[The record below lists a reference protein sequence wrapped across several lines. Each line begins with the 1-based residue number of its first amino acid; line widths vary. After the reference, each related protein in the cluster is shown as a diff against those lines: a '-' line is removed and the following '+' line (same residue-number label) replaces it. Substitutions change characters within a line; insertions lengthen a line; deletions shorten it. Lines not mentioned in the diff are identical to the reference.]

1 MEIEK
6 ITCIQLLGELPDLCS
21 RLIMPDYGM
30 PLIATILSQSGY
42 DVRLYVENIKPPEW
56 DRIAESDLVCFSSLM
71 AAADKTCR
79 LAKEIRL
86 RLGIPIVI
94 GGVHASF
101 FPESCLEYCDYIV
114 FGEGDETIIEL
125 VETLARGGNVER
137 VAGIVYRVAGRVVR
151 TNPRAGPVWFDTIP
165 DFSLIEG
172 YPRMSLVDMLVQR
185 KKPVLTVQSSRGCPF
200 KCTFCIVNTM
210 FPSGYRTRDVES
222 VIRDLRDKRQYGKE
236 LIFVD
241 NEFAADRAY
250 AKKLMRRIIEEDLD
264 FEIVI
269 FARVEVTQD
278 DELLLLMRQAGI
290 THIYQGFESIHPKT
304 LIALNKRQTVNQI
317 VAAVEKLHSFGFGV
331 FASFVMGAD
340 SDTLETVKNNVD
352 FVLQQKISN
361 AYFWP
366 IWGHFPEEKNGYQTI
381 VPWYRGI
388 YRGWR
393 YCNGHFV
400 THFPLQMP
408 PSKLQR
414 AIIDAYRA
422 VYSPTRA
429 LHALKDR
436 RFVDARR
443 IIFHKYQ
450 WHEIERGVRKYIPFL
465 EKLEDGLYDSEGRL
479 CEDLLVQRVQK
490 DPRWTFQAGKRTIEA
505 LGLSPLDLPIPGKR
519 NITCVPPKIGLRSAT
534 ERENGIPSV
543 LHE

>member
-1 MEIEK
+1 MKIEK
-6 ITCIQLLGELPDLCS
+6 ITCIQLRGEFPDFCTRMVL
-21 RLIMPDYGM
+21 PDYGM
-30 PLIATILSQSGY
+30 PLIASILSQSGY

-56 DRIAESDLVCFSSLM
+56 DRVAESDLVCFSAWN
-71 AAADKTCR
+71 AAADKTYQ
-79 LAKEIRL
+79 LANKIRS

-94 GGVHASF
+94 GGVHASYL
-101 FPESCLEYCDYIV
+101 PESCLQYCDYVVI
-114 FGEGDETIIEL
+114 GEGDETIVEL
-125 VETLARGGNVER
+125 VETLVSGGDVGQ
-137 VAGIVYRVAGRVVR
+137 VPGIAYRVGNQVHR
-151 TNPRAGPVWFDTIP
+151 TAPRPGPARFDTIP

-172 YPRMSLVDMLVQR
+172 YPRMSLYDVLVQR

-210 FPSGYRTRDVES
+210 FPGGYRTRNVES

-250 AKKLMRRIIEEDLD
+250 AKKLLRRLIQEDLD

-278 DELLLLMRQAGI
+278 DELLLLMRQAGV
-290 THIYQGFESIHPKT
+290 TRIYQGYESIHPET
-304 LIALNKRQTVNQI
+304 LIALNKRQTVDQI
-317 VAAVEKLHSFGFGV
+317 VAAVEKLKSFGFGI
-331 FASFVMGAD
+331 FASFVLGAD
-340 SDTLETVKNNVD
+340 GDTLDTIKCTVD
-352 FVLQQKISN
+352 FVLKQKISN

-366 IWGHFPEEKNGYQTI
+366 IWGLFPEEKSGYQTI

-388 YRGWR
+388 FRGWR
-393 YCNGHFV
+393 YCDGHFV

-408 PSKLQR
+408 PSKLQK
-414 AIIDAYRA
+414 AIIDAFRA

-436 RFVDARR
+436 RFIDARS
-443 IIFHKYQ
+443 IFLQKYQ
-450 WHEIERGVRKYIPFL
+450 WQDIERGVRKFIPFL
-465 EKLEDGLYDSEGRL
+465 EELEDGLYDSEGRL

-490 DPRWTFQAGKRTIEA
+490 DPRWTFQAGNRTIEG
-505 LGLSPLDLPIPGKR
+505 LGLSPLELPIAGKR
-519 NITCVPPKIGLRSAT
+519 NITCLPAKLDSSPAP
-534 ERENGIPSV
+534 N
-543 LHE
+543 